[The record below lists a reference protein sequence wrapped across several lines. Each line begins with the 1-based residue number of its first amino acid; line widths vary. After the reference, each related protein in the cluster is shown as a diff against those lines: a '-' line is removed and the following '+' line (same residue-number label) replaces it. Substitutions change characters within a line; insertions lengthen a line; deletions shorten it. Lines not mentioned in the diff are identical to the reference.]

1 MCVCRYKDC
10 KEASKS
16 VLSMRVQCPTC
27 LEEFTPEDDLQCPP
41 CGHVFHRHC
50 VQEWFDYKRAGG
62 DRPDCPQCRKV
73 TNVNKLMKIYLAEV
87 ECDSQEE
94 RERNFQRQIEDIKYK
109 LEFKEGENNSL
120 LDRVETLESN
130 LIVKAAE
137 LNKNLVETNY
147 IKNDQKVLIKKLL
160 KFENEIEENEKL
172 KGKWLKSKKMLQ
184 ELEEKQGQLK
194 IKLRQAE
201 TQRIEEE
208 RRRKEGEKGLKDAE
222 VQRIILKKKMKEL
235 YIEKK
240 TLEEELEWLEE
251 KRAPTMRMKLREAEI
266 QKKEQE
272 ILRKQEEIQRKE
284 EKYCLIG
291 TLALCSMPLLL
302 YLAFKSGLL
311 RKDFTSTQSKSIVLN
326 GALSR
331 FF

>member
-1 MCVCRYKDC
+1 MILRKRENEIFRGKLKTLSISWSLK
-10 KEASKS
+10 KEKI
-16 VLSMRVQCPTC
+16 T
-27 LEEFTPEDDLQCPP
+27 
-41 CGHVFHRHC
+41 HC
-50 VQEWFDYKRAGG
+50 WTEWR
-62 DRPDCPQCRKV
+62 
-73 TNVNKLMKIYLAEV
+73 
-87 ECDSQEE
+87 
-94 RERNFQRQIEDIKYK
+94 
-109 LEFKEGENNSL
+109 
-120 LDRVETLESN
+120 LESN

-160 KFENEIEENEKL
+160 KFESEIEENEKL
-172 KGKWLKSKKMLQ
+172 KDKWLKSKKMLQ

-302 YLAFKSGLL
+302 YLAFKSGLF
-311 RKDFTSTQSKSIVLN
+311 RKDFTSTQSKSIMLN

>member
-1 MCVCRYKDC
+1 
-10 KEASKS
+10 
-16 VLSMRVQCPTC
+16 
-27 LEEFTPEDDLQCPP
+27 
-41 CGHVFHRHC
+41 
-50 VQEWFDYKRAGG
+50 
-62 DRPDCPQCRKV
+62 
-73 TNVNKLMKIYLAEV
+73 MKIYLAEV

-160 KFENEIEENEKL
+160 KFESEIEENEKL

-251 KRAPTMRMKLREAEI
+251 KRAPTMSMKLREAEI

-272 ILRKQEEIQRKE
+272 ILRKHEEIQRKE

>member
-1 MCVCRYKDC
+1 
-10 KEASKS
+10 
-16 VLSMRVQCPTC
+16 MRVQCPTC

-50 VQEWFDYKRAGG
+50 VQEWFDHKRAGG

-160 KFENEIEENEKL
+160 KFESEIEENEKL

-251 KRAPTMRMKLREAEI
+251 KRAPTMSMKLREAEI

>member
-50 VQEWFDYKRAGG
+50 VQEWLDYKRAGG

-201 TQRIEEE
+201 IQRIEEE

-251 KRAPTMRMKLREAEI
+251 KREPTMRMKLREAEI

-272 ILRKQEEIQRKE
+272 MLRKQEEIQRKE

-311 RKDFTSTQSKSIVLN
+311 RKDFTSTQS
-326 GALSR
+326 
-331 FF
+331 